1 MKRKKAS
8 ELKKG
13 DKAMIDG
20 TLCEIISIEISTGVG
35 KGGEGKQKAKR
46 CRIVATSID
55 TKETKV
61 SIKPADALIE
71 VQ

>member
-1 MKRKKAS
+1 MRRKKAS

-20 TLCEIISIEISTGVG
+20 ALCEIVSTELSVGIG
-35 KGGEGKQKAKR
+35 KGGKGKQKAKK
-46 CRIVATSID
+46 CRIVAIVLG

-61 SIKPADALIE
+61 SVKPADALIE